1 VKKLKVDGIDPTQL
15 NKIYD
20 YTQKAV
26 QESQKQDPKQKQQE
40 RVLNKDQQV
49 SEWDKSSIEKL
60 EESIEKLNSTAEAFN
75 VSLKFS
81 IDERTDRIVVK
92 VVERGTEKVI
102 REIPPEQV
110 LNMVAQIQ
118 DLIGVFVDTRR

>member
-1 VKKLKVDGIDPTQL
+1 MKVDGIDPAQL

-20 YTQKAV
+20 FAQRAV

-40 RVLNKDQQV
+40 RVLNKDQKV
-49 SEWDKSSIEKL
+49 TEWDKGSMEEL
-60 EESIEKLNSTAEAFN
+60 EESIEKLNAAAEAFD
-75 VSLKFS
+75 VSLRFS
-81 IDERTDRIVVK
+81 IDERTDRVVVK
-92 VVERGTEKVI
+92 VIERKTDKVI

-118 DLIGVFVDTRR
+118 DLIGVFIDARR

>member
-1 VKKLKVDGIDPTQL
+1 MKVDGIDSAQL
-15 NKIYD
+15 NKIHD

-26 QESQKQDPKQKQQE
+26 QESLKHNPKHKQQE
-40 RVLNKDQQV
+40 RVLNKDQHV
-49 SEWDKSSIEKL
+49 LEWNKTSMEEL
-60 EESIEKLNSTAEAFN
+60 EESLEKLNSTAEAFN
-75 VSLKFS
+75 VKLKFS

-92 VVERGTEKVI
+92 VIERDTEKVI

-118 DLIGVFVDTRR
+118 NLIGVFVDARR

>member
-1 VKKLKVDGIDPTQL
+1 VERVKVDGIDHAQL
-15 NKIYD
+15 NKLYD
-20 YTQKAV
+20 YAQKTV
-26 QESQKQDPKQKQQE
+26 QEGQKHDPKQKQQQ

-49 SEWDKSSIEKL
+49 SIWDKSNIEDL

-81 IDERTDRIVVK
+81 VDDRTDRIVVK
-92 VVERGTEKVI
+92 VIERKTERVI

-118 DLIGVFVDTRR
+118 DLIGVFVDSRR